1 MTTTLIFGLLVGA
14 GFVYLSQRDDVQ
26 LAWYDWLLLAVAMVF
41 YLLAVVNFNQSR
53 AELEPRA
60 ASILLLSFGV
70 PGVIL
75 TAIVAVRAW
84 RNRDEAALAD

>member
-1 MTTTLIFGLLVGA
+1 MTITLIFGLLVGA

-26 LAWYDWLLLAVAMVF
+26 LAWYDWALLAVAMLF
-41 YLLAVVNFNQSR
+41 YLLAILNFSQSR

-60 ASILLLSFGV
+60 GNILLLAFGV

-84 RNRDEAALAD
+84 RNREAVLADQ

>member
-14 GFVYLSQRDDVQ
+14 GFVYLSQRDDIE
-26 LAWYDWLLLAVAMVF
+26 LAWYDWVLLAIAAVF
-41 YLLAVVNFNQSR
+41 YLLAIVNFNGSR

-60 ASILLLSFGV
+60 ANILLAAFGL

-84 RNRDEAALAD
+84 RNRETALAE